1 MIIGTKRY
9 MEQNRYFR
17 EKQKEISQRQVQV
30 YMKKIHFK
38 DDIINQQGADILGKV
53 LRKSGKIKLDYLL
66 LAVNF
71 FFKMF
76 KELKVKG

>member
-9 MEQNRYFR
+9 IEQNRYFR

-30 YMKKIHFK
+30 YRKKIHFK
-38 DDIINQQGADILGKV
+38 DDIINQQGTDILGKV

-76 KELKVKG
+76 KELKIKG